1 MKISV
6 EREMFPKFS
15 NFLIKVRRVAPCP
28 RSFLTIE
35 TRRDS

>member
-6 EREMFPKFS
+6 EREMFPKLS
-15 NFLIKVRRVAPCP
+15 NFLIKVRVAPCP
-28 RSFLTIE
+28 RSFLMIE